1 MKRTT
6 LFSFLFF
13 FTVSASVV
21 SASSRQPEHILVFA
35 SNGAVLVR
43 VGLGDDL
50 CARIQ
55 HSTMDGIPVN
65 VAISVVFS
73 RIRSLWLDEK
83 LTEVTIQRTLKYDL
97 TRKNYVV
104 LDDNSSQALLTTPSF
119 TEAMHVLFSV
129 EHLKLAPTTKL
140 HKGEHYQIRARAE
153 VTKKGIPPI
162 LRPLLTIFPRYS
174 CKTDWY
180 VLDFS
185 N

>member
-1 MKRTT
+1 MTRAAHI
-6 LFSFLFF
+6 LFLALLM
-13 FTVSASVV
+13 VSPSLVIAGSTQ
-21 SASSRQPEHILVFA
+21 AEHILVYN
-35 SNGAVLVR
+35 SKGAVLVR

-55 HSTMDGIPVN
+55 HSIMDGIPVN

-119 TEAMHVLFSV
+119 TEAMHVLCSV
-129 EHLKLAPTTKL
+129 EDLKLAPTTKL

-174 CKTDWY
+174 CRTDWY